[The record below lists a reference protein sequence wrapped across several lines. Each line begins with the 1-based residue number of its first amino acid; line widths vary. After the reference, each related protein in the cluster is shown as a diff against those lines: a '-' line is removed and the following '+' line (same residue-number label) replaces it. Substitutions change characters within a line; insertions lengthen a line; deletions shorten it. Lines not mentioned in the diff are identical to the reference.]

1 MLFKIVFDPLLALT
15 MTELLVNQYID
26 KLTVLN
32 FTELYGKT
40 GLVVQDQLLTKIEDK
55 QTFNAA
61 AEICRANRSTLFT
74 VYPFHDLT
82 HIMTTFGIDRV
93 WTNVFKSKAGTLMDV
108 SGMYPVSETEKQ
120 MIEQN
125 DMTSYIDSTHKI
137 VLAKSNN
144 VFSYEPEL
152 IPTPTNALCF
162 KQLEFPFCKKDLE
175 VFAETIDTL
184 VSGVTEQKKQLAMTK
199 KQIKMKINILDR
211 ITLNET
217 KIIDNEIDRQTDFE
231 AKLSKIQA
239 LADCIPIDFQNM
251 NTQLDTSNIITRH
264 LTTLEKLDDL
274 LQFVT
279 KTIDD
284 PLEIDDIIS
293 SIYVWPEY
301 QRAEKRLYMYNKTM
315 FYLMINKDKKE
326 VPPITGFVSS
336 LSGLINTDHF
346 WELTLIDLELI
357 SADWL
362 LTGLMAIFYKIGK
375 RLRGNYDKLTDI
387 QCTTDTV

>member
-40 GLVVQDQLLTKIEDK
+40 GLVVQDQLLTKIEYK

-184 VSGVTEQKKQLAMTK
+184 VSGVTKQKKQLAMTK

-217 KIIDNEIDRQTDFE
+217 KIIDDEINRQTDFE

-239 LADCIPIDFQNM
+239 LADRIPIDFQNM
-251 NTQLDTSNIITRH
+251 NTQ
-264 LTTLEKLDDL
+264 
-274 LQFVT
+274 
-279 KTIDD
+279 
-284 PLEIDDIIS
+284 
-293 SIYVWPEY
+293 
-301 QRAEKRLYMYNKTM
+301 
-315 FYLMINKDKKE
+315 
-326 VPPITGFVSS
+326 
-336 LSGLINTDHF
+336 
-346 WELTLIDLELI
+346 
-357 SADWL
+357 
-362 LTGLMAIFYKIGK
+362 
-375 RLRGNYDKLTDI
+375 
-387 QCTTDTV
+387 